1 MPQHSTMIHAA
12 SDGYQ
17 AARRHAALIDRADRG
32 RIVVS
37 GADRGTYLQ
46 GLLTNDIQA
55 LRAGQGC
62 YSAYLTPQGRMIA
75 DMHVYELGDVILL
88 TTIHDVKDAV
98 LFKLDQFVF
107 AEDVQLSDVTASFAQ
122 FAIVGPQAAQV
133 VASVMDSISES
144 ALTAMPEH
152 GNARVDW
159 RGSAAIV
166 TRTTDAGEA
175 GYDVY
180 VETAQADGLRAA
192 VADAG
197 VPLLDSP
204 LAEAI
209 RIEAGVPVFHRDM
222 DEETIPLEAGI
233 ESRAI
238 SFTKGCYVG
247 QEVIVRVVHRGHGR
261 VARKLV
267 GLRVESDRVPAVG
280 TTMQAGGDDAGREVG
295 RVTSSTWSPA
305 LNQPI
310 ALGYVHRDF
319 VEPGTELTID
329 GAAAKVA
336 TLPFVSLPSTAE

>member
-1 MPQHSTMIHAA
+1 MSQHSTLIHAA
-12 SDGYQ
+12 SDEYQ
-17 AARRHAALIDRADRG
+17 AARRHAALIDRTDRG

-55 LRAGQGC
+55 LRTGQGC

-75 DMHVYELGDVILL
+75 DMYVYELGDVMLL
-88 TTIHDVKDAV
+88 TTIREVKDAV

-107 AEDVQLSDVTASFAQ
+107 AEDVQLGDVTASFAQ

-133 VASVMDSISES
+133 VASVLGSISES
-144 ALTAMPEH
+144 TLAEMPEH

-166 TRTTDAGEA
+166 TRTSDAGEA

-180 VETAQADGLRAA
+180 VETAQAEALKAA
-192 VADAG
+192 IADAG
-197 VPLLDSP
+197 VPLLDSA
-204 LAEAI
+204 LADAI

-247 QEVIVRVVHRGHGR
+247 QEVIVRVLHRGHGR

-267 GLRVESDRVPAVG
+267 GLRVDGDRVPAVG
-280 TTMQAGGDDAGREVG
+280 ATMQDR
-295 RVTSSTWSPA
+295 R
-305 LNQPI
+305 
-310 ALGYVHRDF
+310 
-319 VEPGTELTID
+319 
-329 GAAAKVA
+329 
-336 TLPFVSLPSTAE
+336 

>member
-1 MPQHSTMIHAA
+1 MSQHSTLIHAA
-12 SDGYQ
+12 SDRYQ
-17 AARRHAALIDRADRG
+17 AARRHAALIDRTDRG

-46 GLLTNDIQA
+46 GLLTNDIQV

-75 DMHVYELGDVILL
+75 DMYVYELGDAMLL
-88 TTIHDVKDAV
+88 TTIREVKDAV

-107 AEDVQLSDVTASFAQ
+107 AEDVQLGDVTASFAQ

-133 VASVMDSISES
+133 VASALGRMSAS
-144 ALTAMPEH
+144 ALAEMPEH

-166 TRTTDAGEA
+166 TRTSDAGEA

-180 VETAQADGLRAA
+180 VETAQAEALKAA
-192 VADAG
+192 IANAG
-197 VPLLDSP
+197 VPLLDS
-204 LAEAI
+204 AVADAI
-209 RIEAGVPVFHRDM
+209 RIEAGVPVFRRDM
-222 DEETIPLEAGI
+222 NEETIPLEAGI

-267 GLRVESDRVPAVG
+267 GLRVDGDRVPAVG
-280 TTMQAGGDDAGREVG
+280 AAIQAGADDTARDAG

-305 LNQPI
+305 LSQPI
-310 ALGYVHRDF
+310 AIGYVHRDF
-319 VEPGTELTID
+319 VEPGTELTVD
-329 GAAAKVA
+329 GAAARVTA
-336 TLPFVSLPSTAE
+336 LPFV